1 MTTPRRK
8 VAPSSTPPVRPSQG
22 ELQSTTL
29 PYLVHDLYERRAT
42 GILTVSGMVAT
53 KAVHFQDGMVRF
65 ATSTDRDD
73 RFNQILLKA
82 GVISLRNLLRAL
94 EVSLATRDRLGE
106 VMVRSKMMSDA
117 EIEKWVRV
125 QVREIIFG
133 LFNCDGGSWSFED
146 RPIGVESIALD
157 ASGDVI
163 VIEGVRRVTSWAR
176 ISEEVGGLNT
186 EYLATRRMPEIVP
199 DLPLLAGER
208 ALLQQCRTPTSLG
221 EMCDASDLGDF
232 QVCRS
237 IWGLL
242 VVGALMKS

>member
-1 MTTPRRK
+1 MTAPLRK
-8 VAPSSTPPVRPSQG
+8 VSPPAKPSARPSRG

-29 PYLVHDLYERRAT
+29 PYLIHDLHERRAT

-53 KAVHFQDGMVRF
+53 RAVYFQEGIVRF

-73 RFNQILLKA
+73 RFHQIILKA

-106 VMVRSKMMSDA
+106 VMVRSKMMSGAD
-117 EIEKWVRV
+117 IEKWVRV
-125 QVREIIFG
+125 QVREIIFS
-133 LFNCDGGSWSFED
+133 LFNCDSGSWSFED
-146 RPIGVESIALD
+146 RPIGVETIALD

-176 ISEEVGGLNT
+176 ISEEIGGLNT
-186 EYLATRRMPEIVP
+186 EYLATQRMPEIVR
-199 DLPLLAGER
+199 DLPLLPGER
-208 ALLQQCRTPTSLG
+208 ALLQQCRTPTSIG

-237 IWGLL
+237 IWALL
-242 VVGALMKS
+242 IVGALMKS

>member
-1 MTTPRRK
+1 MTAPRRK
-8 VAPSSTPPVRPSQG
+8 VSPSSTPPVRPSQG
-22 ELQSTTL
+22 ELQSTAL
-29 PYLVHDLYERRAT
+29 PYLIHDLAERHAT
-42 GILTVSGMVAT
+42 GILTVSGAVVT
-53 KAVHFQDGMVRF
+53 KTIHFQDGRVRF
-65 ATSTDRDD
+65 ATSSDRDD
-73 RFNQILLKA
+73 RFNQTLLKA

-106 VMVRSKMMSDA
+106 VLVRSKIMAAAD
-117 EIEKWVRV
+117 IEKWVKV
-125 QVREIIFG
+125 QVREIIFS
-133 LFNCDGGSWSFED
+133 LFNGDSGSWSFED
-146 RPIGVESIALD
+146 RPIGVETIALD

-186 EYLATRRMPEIVP
+186 EYLATQRMPEIVR
-199 DLPLLAGER
+199 DLPLLPGER

-237 IWGLL
+237 IWALL